1 MAKNILV
8 TGLVLG
14 NETDMCS
21 CCDINLEWLFNHP
34 SDLLWVNKVVVTQ
47 NEWKII
53 IGDNDSAMG
62 KATKLIFQRL
72 QAEGLIRIISD
83 TAISPSRAEIILK
96 NIETDLEYIED
107 LYTESDDEH
116 DPILKMGQYQFCVP
130 RLWTLYAAIELSW
143 LYNASFSLE
152 QDELA
157 YLLALI
163 PRKYNKDISTGRN
176 VAIDEVLSL
185 YLPSIELGHS
195 YLIDSERGL
204 CPKCVY
210 EEDCSSNY
218 LTHIEKQL
226 ESIMTIR
233 QYDEIRMTCEIM
245 DKICERSMLL
255 GHVLTGDELWD
266 DLQEE
271 AKKTEKT
278 IKRKLHKIKRW
289 NKISSYV
296 SIGLGAASFLN
307 PLFGAGAAVPA
318 VASQCLSSYEDY
330 LKKESSWVNFVS
342 NPEVVLKTGIV

>member
-1 MAKNILV
+1 MGKNILV
-8 TGLVLG
+8 TGLILG
-14 NETDMCS
+14 NETNMCLCS
-21 CCDINLEWLFNHP
+21 NINFGWLFNRTT
-34 SDLLWVNKVVVTQ
+34 DLLWADKVVVTQ

-53 IGDNDSAMG
+53 VGDNDSAMG
-62 KATKLIFQRL
+62 KATKLIFERL
-72 QAEGLIRIISD
+72 QAEGLVRIISD

-107 LYTESDDEH
+107 LYTASEDEH
-116 DPILKMGQYQFCVP
+116 DPVLKMGQYQFCVP

-143 LYNASFSLE
+143 LYNASFSME

-163 PRKYNKDISTGRN
+163 PRKYNKDISAGRN

-195 YLIDSERGL
+195 YLIDSEQGR
-204 CPKCVY
+204 CPKCVH
-210 EEDCSSNY
+210 EESCSKNY
-218 LTHIEKQL
+218 LIQIEKQL
-226 ESIMTIR
+226 ESILVLR
-233 QYDEIRMTCEIM
+233 QYDEIRMTCEVM
-245 DKICERSMLL
+245 DKICERSMMQ

-278 IKRKLHKIKRW
+278 IKRKLHKVKRW

-307 PLFGAGAAVPA
+307 PLLGAGAAVPA

-330 LKKESSWVNFVS
+330 LKKESSWVNFVN
-342 NPEVVLKTGIV
+342 NPELVLKRGSI